1 MVLELSIYIYIFF
14 FLENITLLGMRV
26 IHNMSNWALVDGR
39 IVKIDIISVSMAVP
53 AY

>member
-1 MVLELSIYIYIFF
+1 MVLELSIYIYIY
-14 FLENITLLGMRV
+14 LENITLLGMRV